1 MQGLRYERGSG
12 GSAMQASMSNEKAEA
27 RSRIRSRAAALL
39 AAAAAGLLVV
49 QFFFPFVTFRPDGTA
64 YTFTSLQMVTGF
76 LRFQETAVAVPW
88 TGQARRFAAAP
99 AGGCGAHPALPT
111 ADRRL
116 RRMFHSGGSR
126 RDRDDDGVQRHVLR
140 LHAGGGQRDEHGLPL
155 ASGSGAPV
163 RDRRGGGRPG
173 HQGRRTG

>member
-1 MQGLRYERGSG
+1 
-12 GSAMQASMSNEKAEA
+12 MQASMSNEKAEA

-88 TGQARRFAAAP
+88 TGKLAVLLPPLLAAA
-99 AGGCGAHPALPT
+99 
-111 ADRRL
+111 
-116 RRMFHSGGSR
+116 
-126 RDRDDDGVQRHVLR
+126 
-140 LHAGGGQRDEHGLPL
+140 GLIL
-155 ASGSGAPV
+155 LFL
-163 RDRRGGGRPG
+163 
-173 HQGRRTG
+173 RRTGVSAVCFTLAALAGIAAMMVCNAMSSVFMQPRPAPMHSRRSSRSQSAARTSARQAPSFPMAF

>member
-1 MQGLRYERGSG
+1 
-12 GSAMQASMSNEKAEA
+12 MQASMSNEKAEA

-88 TGQARRFAAAP
+88 TGKLAVLLPPLLAAA
-99 AGGCGAHPALPT
+99 
-111 ADRRL
+111 
-116 RRMFHSGGSR
+116 
-126 RDRDDDGVQRHVLR
+126 
-140 LHAGGGQRDEHGLPL
+140 GLIL
-155 ASGSGAPV
+155 LFL
-163 RDRRGGGRPG
+163 
-173 HQGRRTG
+173 RRTGVSAVCFTLAALAGIATMMVCNAMSSVFMQAGASVMSTAFHWPLAAVPLCGIAAAVAVQATRGAERLMEAVSAR